1 MEAKLTQDEL
11 KDYVAMVMPYTKGK
25 CNLEKLRASMKRTFG
40 TPKKHVALYG
50 YIEYEGIKRI
60 DTVLLVKDKEA
71 KKIGAIY
78 LTWQLEGGKHL
89 LDYAPR
95 WYYDIVDEL
104 GDYIPTN
111 IKEEL
116 EGSKYYAKV

>member
-1 MEAKLTQDEL
+1 MDAKLTQDEL
-11 KDYVAMVMPYTKGK
+11 KDYVAMVFPNTTGNCDIDRIRTKLK
-25 CNLEKLRASMKRTFG
+25 IAFG
-40 TPKKHVALYG
+40 TPKKHVTLFG
-50 YIEYEGIKRI
+50 YIEYTGMKRI

-78 LTWQLEGGKHL
+78 LTWRLEGNKHL

-104 GDYIPTN
+104 GDHIPTS

-116 EGSKYYAKV
+116 EGCKYYAKV

>member
-11 KDYVAMVMPYTKGK
+11 QDYVAMVITHTKGD
-25 CNLEKLRASMKRTFG
+25 CTLEELQDGMKSAFKST
-40 TPKKHVALYG
+40 KKNIALYG
-50 YIEYEGIKRI
+50 YIEYTGMKRI

-71 KKIGAIY
+71 KKIGATY
-78 LTWQLEGGKHL
+78 LTWQLEGNKHL

-116 EGSKYYAKV
+116 EGCKYYAKV

>member
-11 KDYVAMVMPYTKGK
+11 KDYVAMVVPYTKGN
-25 CNLEKLRASMKRTFG
+25 CNLESFRKYLKLALG

-50 YIEYEGIKRI
+50 YIEYTGMKRI
-60 DTVLLVKDKEA
+60 DTVWLVKDNEA
-71 KKIGAIY
+71 KKIGAKY
-78 LTWQLEGGKHL
+78 LTWQLEGNKHL
-89 LDYAPR
+89 LDYAPK

-104 GDYIPTN
+104 GDHIPSN